1 LTRNDSLIAQIRA
14 LTSTSDFLQ
23 RAVSGD
29 HRREITGASV
39 EARALIL
46 AALQD
51 KIRERIAVIV
61 PGDASIDD
69 FEGALRLFH
78 RDPQCVSSYPS
89 PSLSPYQD
97 LNASLGI
104 VREEV
109 RALGMLVD
117 RTADLL
123 IVPARALFARL
134 PRADSFQRRVIRLA
148 ENEDIDVQ
156 NTLQALV
163 ENGFMTREN
172 SVYWRSGG
180 TFDV

>member
-1 LTRNDSLIAQIRA
+1 
-14 LTSTSDFLQ
+14 
-23 RAVSGD
+23 
-29 HRREITGASV
+29 
-39 EARALIL
+39 
-46 AALQD
+46 
-51 KIRERIAVIV
+51 
-61 PGDASIDD
+61 
-69 FEGALRLFH
+69 
-78 RDPQCVSSYPS
+78 
-89 PSLSPYQD
+89 QD

-109 RALGMLVD
+109 RGLGMLVD

-163 ENGFMTREN
+163 ENGFIRTDLVGDAGEFAFRGGILDLFPPNEAKPVRVELFGDTIDSLRWFDPESQRSEEAAGPMTIMPMTHFPLTRE
-172 SVYWRSGG
+172 
-180 TFDV
+180 T